1 MSLVEIRSYLR
12 VGDGQFVPMEE
23 AEVFDGDCR
32 WVPGAIVFTID
43 GVEVLSFELWDD
55 INWLW
60 PFIVQALDD
69 CRREGRGERYFP
81 DQPLLFR
88 AEMLGSSG
96 QMRLSVTGGGV
107 ETMAVGPA
115 EEIYEAVAHAALCF
129 FPALYRLCPSEWLAD
144 SREIAIVN
152 SWIGTS
158 RT

>member
-1 MSLVEIRSYLR
+1 MSVIDIRSYLR

-60 PFIVQALDD
+60 PFIVRDLDE
-69 CRREGRGERYFP
+69 CRRTGRREGYFP

-107 ETMAVGPA
+107 NTMAVGPA
-115 EEIYEAVAHAALCF
+115 EEIYEAVAHAALSF
-129 FPALYRLCPSEWLAD
+129 FPALHRLCPSEAPAD
-144 SREIAIVN
+144 PRVIEIVK

>member
-1 MSLVEIRSYLR
+1 MSQVEIRSYLR

-23 AEVFDGDCR
+23 AEFFEGDCT
-32 WVPGAIVFTID
+32 WVPGTIVFAID

-55 INWLW
+55 INHLW
-60 PFIVQALDD
+60 PYVVRALED
-69 CRREGRGERYFP
+69 CRREGQGERYFP

-107 ETMAVGPA
+107 KTMAVGPA
-115 EEIYEAVAHAALCF
+115 EEIYEAVAHAALSF
-129 FPALYRLCPSEWLAD
+129 FPALHRLCPPEGPAD
-144 SREIAIVN
+144 DQIIAIVK
-152 SWIGTS
+152 SWIGTG